1 MSVFRIISL
10 LLSATGIIA
19 CVAMGIVSY
28 QYSYALRHYG
38 FAQGDIGKAM
48 IVIAEMRSETRAAI
62 GYDDDTLITK
72 AKNAHDMTAEQLDTY
87 ISVLE
92 DDMITD
98 EGRATYQQIKDG
110 VASYQQIEAQILE
123 LGTASDPAKRMQAQ
137 QMAGEQ
143 MDPVFQQV
151 YADMTS
157 LLDSS
162 VTNGNAMEAK
172 LNVFRVVIFIVILL
186 IIGVGFAGS
195 EKAGK
200 RIAKGIAGPLK
211 ALADRLDGFAA
222 GDLTSDF
229 PKVETEDEM
238 AAMNRAATAM
248 ATNLRMIIEDIN
260 QALNAMANGDW
271 TVKFRYPDLYEGD
284 LDKLKEALRDIK
296 YKMNEALYNVNE
308 VSGQVSM
315 GAGSLADAA
324 QSLAEGATEQ
334 AGAVQEL
341 QATITNITSMVDNT
355 AEHTKNSSRQAQEY
369 SAKADEG
376 RTEMN
381 HLMEIMGRINET
393 SEKISNIIGEI
404 EDIASQTNLLSLN
417 ASIEAARAGEAGR
430 GFAVVAEEIR
440 KLADDSAKAAGEI
453 SNNVANITAQTQNS
467 VDSASQAQAM
477 VELQTKAV
485 DEVIAVF
492 REMQARMGQLI
503 EGLKDI
509 AASTEKADGERS
521 AAVAAVKNISDII
534 EETAGSAETVN
545 DVANKL
551 LEHVEKLSNTA
562 SVLDENMEGL
572 KNEIS
577 VFKI

>member
-1 MSVFRIISL
+1 MDRTDRFNGLNKLSIEKRLLKVFRKITI
-10 LLSATGIIA
+10 LLSMTGVIA

-28 QYSYALRHYG
+28 QYSYALKHYG

-62 GYDDDTLITK
+62 GYDDDTLIAT
-72 AKNAHDMTAEQLDTY
+72 AKNAHDLTVGQLDTY
-87 ISVLE
+87 INALE

-98 EGRATYQQIKDG
+98 ADKEIYQQIKDG
-110 VASYQQIEAQILE
+110 AASYQQIEAQVLE
-123 LGTASDPAKRMQAQ
+123 AGTSSDAAKRLQAQ
-137 QMAGEQ
+137 QMASEQ

-162 VTNGNAMEAK
+162 VEKGNAMEAK

-200 RIAKGIAGPLK
+200 RIAKGIVGPLK

-222 GDLTSDF
+222 GDLSSEF
-229 PKVETEDEM
+229 PEVKTEDEV
-238 AAMNRAATAM
+238 AEMNRAAIAM
-248 ATNLRMIIEDIN
+248 AENLRMIIEDIK

-271 TVKFRYPDLYEGD
+271 TVKFLYPDLYAGD
-284 LDKLKEALRDIK
+284 LDELKEALRDIK
-296 YKMNEALYNVNE
+296 YKMNEALYNVNS

-334 AGAVQEL
+334 AGAVQQL

-381 HLMEIMGRINET
+381 HLMEIMEQINET

-417 ASIEAARAGEAGR
+417 ASIEAARAGE
-430 GFAVVAEEIR
+430 
-440 KLADDSAKAAGEI
+440 LS
-453 SNNVANITAQTQNS
+453 
-467 VDSASQAQAM
+467 
-477 VELQTKAV
+477 
-485 DEVIAVF
+485 
-492 REMQARMGQLI
+492 LI
-503 EGLKDI
+503 HI
-509 AASTEKADGERS
+509 
-521 AAVAAVKNISDII
+521 
-534 EETAGSAETVN
+534 
-545 DVANKL
+545 
-551 LEHVEKLSNTA
+551 
-562 SVLDENMEGL
+562 
-572 KNEIS
+572 
-577 VFKI
+577 

>member
-1 MSVFRIISL
+1 MDRTDRFNSLNKLSIEKRLLKVFRKTTI
-10 LLSATGIIA
+10 LLSMTGVIA

-28 QYSYALRHYG
+28 QYSYALKHYG

-62 GYDDDTLITK
+62 GYDDDTLIAT

-87 ISVLE
+87 ISALE

-123 LGTASDPAKRMQAQ
+123 LGTASDSAKRMQAQ

-222 GDLTSDF
+222 GDLSSEF
-229 PKVETEDEM
+229 PEVKTDDEV
-238 AAMNRAATAM
+238 AEMNRAAIAM
-248 ATNLRMIIEDIN
+248 AENLRMIIEDIK

-271 TVKFRYPDLYEGD
+271 TVKFLYPDLYAGD
-284 LDKLKEALRDIK
+284 LDELKEALRDIK
-296 YKMNEALYNVNE
+296 YKMNEALYNVNS

-334 AGAVQEL
+334 AGAVEEL
-341 QATITNITSMVDNT
+341 QATITNITSNIEQA
-355 AEHTKNSSRQAQEY
+355 AEQAQESY
-369 SAKADEG
+369 EQARKYANEADNSRAEMKAMVDA
-376 RTEMN
+376 MA
-381 HLMEIMGRINET
+381 RISDT
-393 SEKISNIIGEI
+393 SNKIGNIISEI

-430 GFAVVAEEIR
+430 GFAVVADQIR
-440 KLADDSAKAAGEI
+440 QLAEQS
-453 SNNVANITAQTQNS
+453 
-467 VDSASQAQAM
+467 
-477 VELQTKAV
+477 TKSAV
-485 DEVIAVF
+485 DT
-492 REMQARMGQLI
+492 RDLI
-503 EGLKDI
+503 EGSMQEIKEGNQAADSA
-509 AASTEKADGERS
+509 AASIEIVVDGIGKIAESSRS
-521 AAVAAVKNISDII
+521 ISEISKDQANAMDQAEQGVNQISEVVQSNSATA
-534 EETAGSAETVN
+534 EESSATSQE
-545 DVANKL
+545 
-551 LEHVEKLSNTA
+551 LSA
-562 SVLDENMEGL
+562 QAISLDEL
-572 KNEIS
+572 IS
-577 VFKI
+577 KFILPQE

>member
-1 MSVFRIISL
+1 MDRTDRFNSLNKLSIEKRLLKVFRKTTI
-10 LLSATGIIA
+10 LLSMTGVIA

-28 QYSYALRHYG
+28 QYSYALKHYG

-62 GYDDDTLITK
+62 GYDDDTLIAT

-87 ISVLE
+87 ISALE

-98 EGRATYQQIKDG
+98 EGR
-110 VASYQQIEAQILE
+110 ASYQQIEAQILE
-123 LGTASDPAKRMQAQ
+123 LGTASDSAKRMQAQ

-222 GDLTSDF
+222 GDLSSEF
-229 PKVETEDEM
+229 PEVKTDDEV
-238 AAMNRAATAM
+238 AEMNRAAIAM
-248 ATNLRMIIEDIN
+248 AENLRMIIEDIK

-271 TVKFRYPDLYEGD
+271 TVKFLYPDLYAGD
-284 LDKLKEALRDIK
+284 LDELKEALRDIK
-296 YKMNEALYNVNE
+296 YKMNEALYNVNS

-334 AGAVQEL
+334 AGAVQQL

-381 HLMEIMGRINET
+381 HLMEIMEQINET

-430 GFAVVAEEIR
+430 GFAVVADQIGKLAEQSAQSAVNTRELIGGTLEEIH
-440 KLADDSAKAAGEI
+440 AGNE
-453 SNNVANITAQTQNS
+453 A
-467 VDSASQAQAM
+467 VDHASQTLSVIVEGVRRIAQDSEELNQIAAAQSDAM
-477 VELQTKAV
+477 NQAESGVNQISEIVQSNSAAAEELSATSEELLAQSENMTNLVKQFKLI
-485 DEVIAVF
+485 DEEKI
-492 REMQARMGQLI
+492 QARKK
-503 EGLKDI
+503 E
-509 AASTEKADGERS
+509 AD
-521 AAVAAVKNISDII
+521 N
-534 EETAGSAETVN
+534 AG
-545 DVANKL
+545 
-551 LEHVEKLSNTA
+551 
-562 SVLDENMEGL
+562 
-572 KNEIS
+572 I
-577 VFKI
+577 

>member
-1 MSVFRIISL
+1 MNRSDKLSKLPIEKRLMSVFRIISL

-87 ISVLE
+87 ISALE

-430 GFAVVAEEIR
+430 GFAVVAEQIR
-440 KLADDSAKAAGEI
+440 KLAEQSAQSAVDTRSLIEGSLQEIERGNQAAEAAAESLEQIVTGVKEIAADSRRLSEE
-453 SNNVANITAQTQNS
+453 STA
-467 VDSASQAQAM
+467 QAQAM
-477 VELQTKAV
+477 EQA
-485 DEVIAVF
+485 EVGVTQISEVV
-492 REMQARMGQLI
+492 Q
-503 EGLKDI
+503 
-509 AASTEKADGERS
+509 SNS
-521 AAVAAVKNISDII
+521 A
-534 EETAGSAETVN
+534 SAEESSATS
-545 DVANKL
+545 
-551 LEHVEKLSNTA
+551 EELSA
-562 SVLDENMEGL
+562 QAYSL
-572 KNEIS
+572 NE
-577 VFKI
+577 VVGKFTLRRD